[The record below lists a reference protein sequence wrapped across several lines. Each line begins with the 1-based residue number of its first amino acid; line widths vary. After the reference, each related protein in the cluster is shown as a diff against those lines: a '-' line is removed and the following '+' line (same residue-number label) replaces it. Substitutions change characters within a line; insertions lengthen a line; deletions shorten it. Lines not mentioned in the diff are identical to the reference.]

1 MFDVK
6 NGKEILDNNRK
17 RPIELIRAGNK
28 RARLDR
34 RNQKDRD
41 IRKNESEEAKNIRLT
56 PQQRGARLVIMSTQQ
71 QKRRASETP
80 EARGARLEQ
89 LSTSKKQHL
98 ATETPLERSSRLQ
111 KLSTSQKQRLAMETP
126 EKKASRLQNL
136 TTSQKQHLATQTS
149 EERAARLHKLSTLQK
164 ERLAP
169 ETLEERTERLENIER
184 SRAVR
189 QATYP
194 GAHQALLEQENV
206 QKKMAR
212 FHQDM
217 SLIEC
222 HTCSTCMENFP
233 GVKFSTH
240 TSQCLRYSRDNIT
253 PKLYSAENNMHP
265 GSASPQLQVLYII
278 KLSLTISIQTS
289 INNHFFTTQ
298 YYLKQKYEYYF

>member
-1 MFDVK
+1 ME
-6 NGKEILDNNRK
+6 KEILDNNRK
-17 RPIELIRAGNK
+17 RPIELISAGNK

-41 IRKNESEEAKNIRLT
+41 RRKNESEEEKNIRLAKRRQRDRARRADET
-56 PQQRGARLVIMSTQQ
+56 PQQRGARLVKMSTQQ

-80 EARGARLEQ
+80 EARDARLKQ
-89 LSTSKKQHL
+89 LSTSKKQRV
-98 ATETPLERSSRLQ
+98 ATETPLERS
-111 KLSTSQKQRLAMETP
+111 
-126 EKKASRLQNL
+126 SRLQNL

-164 ERLAP
+164 ERLAT
-169 ETLEERTERLENIER
+169 ETLEERTERLENLER

-222 HTCSTCMENFP
+222 HTCSTCMEKFP

-240 TSQCLRYSRDNIT
+240 TSQCLRCSRDNIT

-298 YYLKQKYEYYF
+298 YYLKQKYE